1 MALGGGAMSEIGV
14 SDRLKEN
21 YEGYYECGDSEWR
34 WLCALG
40 KAQSIVSLHG
50 DLPRRS
56 VLEIGAGDG
65 SILRRLSEASF
76 SHAFHALEISPSA
89 VATIERAA
97 IPRLVECKLFDGY
110 QIPYE
115 DSKFDLAILS
125 HVIEHVEHPRQLLY
139 EASRVARYVFVE
151 VPLEDTLRM
160 PRDFVFDPV
169 GHINFYSRKS
179 IRRLVQSCELRV
191 LREKVTTPAKGAY
204 IYRSGGMKGRLI
216 YHVKQMLLRLNPGL
230 ATRVSTYHGALICE
244 REVRRAAEPG
254 GRIAREYS
262 RAS

>member
-1 MALGGGAMSEIGV
+1 MPGIGLSE
-14 SDRLKEN
+14 RLKEN
-21 YEGYYECGDSEWR
+21 YEEYYVDGDSRWR
-34 WLCALG
+34 WLCAVG
-40 KAQSIVSLHG
+40 KADVIASLCG

-65 SILRRLSEASF
+65 SIVRRLSELSF
-76 SHAFHALEISPSA
+76 SDAFHALEISPSG
-89 VATIERAA
+89 VASIEGAA

-110 QIPYE
+110 HIPYE
-115 DSKFDLAILS
+115 DQRFDLAILS

-139 EASRVARYVFVE
+139 EASRVAKRVFVE

-160 PRDFVFDPV
+160 PNDFVFDPV

-191 LREKVTTPAKGAY
+191 VREKVTTPAKGAY
-204 IYRSGGMKGRLI
+204 IYRSGGIKGRLAW
-216 YHVKQMLLRLNPGL
+216 YVKEGLLRLNADL
-230 ATRVSTYHGALICE
+230 ATSLSTYHGALVCE
-244 REVRRAAEPG
+244 RAVRRAAAAG
-254 GRIAREYS
+254 GKVAREYS

>member
-1 MALGGGAMSEIGV
+1 MSEIGL
-14 SDRLKEN
+14 SERLKEN
-21 YEGYYECGDSEWR
+21 YEEYYEGGDSQWR

-65 SILRRLSEASF
+65 SILRRLSDVSF
-76 SHAFHALEISPSA
+76 SKVFHALEISSSA
-89 VATIERAA
+89 VATIESAA
-97 IPRLVECKLFDGY
+97 IPCLVECKLFDGY
-110 QIPYE
+110 RVPYE

-139 EASRVARYVFVE
+139 EAARVARYVFVE

-191 LREKVTTPAKGAY
+191 LRERVVTPDKGAY
-204 IYRSGGMKGRLI
+204 IFRSGGAKGRLI
-216 YHVKQMLLRLNPGL
+216 YHVKETLLRLNPDI
-230 ATRVSTYHGALICE
+230 ATSVSTYHGALICE
-244 REVRRAAEPG
+244 REVRRPAEAG
-254 GRIAREYS
+254 GRVVREYS